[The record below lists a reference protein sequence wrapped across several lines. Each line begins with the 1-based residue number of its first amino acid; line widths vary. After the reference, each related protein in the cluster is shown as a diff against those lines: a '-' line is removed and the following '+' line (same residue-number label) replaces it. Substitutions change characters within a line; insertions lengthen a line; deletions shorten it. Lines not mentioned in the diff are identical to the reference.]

1 MEASQLFDDFVAG
14 AYVQVVGVGQ
24 LHLGFDLFQ
33 ILCGYGSLDGSHGS
47 HIHEHGGLYGSVYGF
62 KFSSFCS
69 SFLFQQTV
77 HSFSPLFFHGRRL
90 PPGLPQSGA
99 GSNCSDIRLLL
110 SEYGEGRML
119 WLILLSDT

>member
-77 HSFSPLFFHGRRL
+77 HSFSPLFFHGRRF
-90 PPGLPQSGA
+90 PPGPAAVRRRAELQRHPPVV
-99 GSNCSDIRLLL
+99 IRIRRRADALA
-110 SEYGEGRML
+110 YF
-119 WLILLSDT
+119 T